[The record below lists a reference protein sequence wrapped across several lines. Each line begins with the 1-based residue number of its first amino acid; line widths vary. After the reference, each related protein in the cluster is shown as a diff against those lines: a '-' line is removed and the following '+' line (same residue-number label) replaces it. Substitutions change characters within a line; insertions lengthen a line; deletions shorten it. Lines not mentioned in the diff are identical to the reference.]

1 MNSDIESITIPASVR
16 EIGTGAFYNCKNL
29 RKVTFE
35 EKSRLE
41 RIGKECFYGSSIKE
55 LIFSPTLSDIGTNA
69 FDNCGNL

>member
-41 RIGKECFYGSSIKE
+41 RIGKECFYDSSIE
-55 LIFSPTLSDIGTNA
+55 EMTFPGTLSGVGTNV
-69 FDNCGNL
+69 FGNCSSL